1 MRKFLPIIF
10 FTLACN
16 LTSRVATPTPLP
28 TPTPAPTATLTP
40 TVAPTPTAL
49 QTASPSFNAKRDLYI
64 ESSDILIH
72 PDGALYSGDVVS
84 IEAVI
89 HDGAKMNLRGFT
101 VELYIDSKLI
111 SRERAT
117 GHGIGQRLEASFEW
131 AWRTTGL
138 EGAHTIQIVVD
149 PEDKIKIGDED
160 PTNNTASLTV
170 NVQPRNDLPYN
181 ELDAKWIKTESECC
195 IFNYIAN
202 SPAARDIELL
212 KAQTGDSVAY
222 VESRLGRKRN
232 AKIIFNF
239 IDRVLGHG
247 GFAGDT
253 ITITYMDRDYPA
265 GSLTNVVRHETAHIL
280 SRSLGKERPTFIEE
294 GFATYITGGHFK
306 LEPFAPRVAGLVA
319 LDRYIP
325 LTQLADNF
333 YPAQHEIGYLESA
346 GFIEYLI
353 NTYGREKFVALL
365 GAFQQTRSES
375 AMLDAGLRFT
385 YNKKLSEIESD
396 YLTYLKT
403 QTDSRWT
410 RDVENTI
417 RYYDTV
423 RLYQKKFDPSAYYLT
438 AWIPD
443 IDRAVRDGL
452 TADYQRHPLTPR
464 HIAIETLLIE
474 ADRGIDS
481 GEYDLAERY
490 LNVLTKVLAADG
502 DFTLDPLSADTLEI
516 VKQILASGYEPQ
528 RITLKDNAAIITVQR
543 NNAPPSLI
551 QLHVTRVNG
560 GWKLQ

>member
-10 FTLACN
+10 FALACN
-16 LTSRVATPTPLP
+16 VTSLIATPTPIPTATPLP
-28 TPTPAPTATLTP
+28 TPTAQPTP
-40 TVAPTPTAL
+40 TVAPTMAATPA
-49 QTASPSFNAKRDLYI
+49 FNAKRDLYI

-84 IEAVI
+84 IEAIV

-111 SRERAT
+111 SRERAS

-138 EGAHTIQIVVD
+138 GGAHTIEIVVD
-149 PEDKIKIGDED
+149 PDDKIKIGDED
-160 PTNNTASLTV
+160 STNNTASLTV
-170 NVQPRNDLPYN
+170 NIQPRSDLPFN
-181 ELDAKWIKTESECC
+181 ELDAKWIRTESACC

-202 SPAARDIELL
+202 SPAARDIESL
-212 KAQTGDSVAY
+212 KAQTNDSVAF
-222 VESRLGRKRN
+222 VESRLGRKRST
-232 AKIIFNF
+232 KLVFNL

-265 GSLTNVVRHETAHIL
+265 GSFANVVRHETAHIL
-280 SRSLGKERPTFIEE
+280 GRSLGRERPILIEE
-294 GFATYITGGHFK
+294 GFATYIAGGHFK
-306 LEPFAPRVAGLVA
+306 LEPLAPRAAGLVA

-325 LTQLADNF
+325 LAQLADNF
-333 YPAQHEIGYLESA
+333 YPAQHELGYLESA

-353 NTYGREKFVALL
+353 NTYGWEKFLTLL
-365 GAFQQTRSES
+365 GAFQQTRNES

-396 YLTYLKT
+396 YLAYLKT
-403 QTDSRWT
+403 QTDPRWT
-410 RDVENTI
+410 RDIENTI

-443 IDRAVRDGL
+443 IDRAVRDGI
-452 TADYQRHPLTPR
+452 TADYQRHPRTPR
-464 HIAIETLLIE
+464 HIAIETMLIE

-481 GEYDLAERY
+481 GDYNLAEQY

-502 DFTLDPLSADTLEI
+502 DFTVDPLSADYLEI
-516 VKQILASGYEPQ
+516 VKQILMSGYEPQ
-528 RITLKDNAAIITVQR
+528 RITLGNNVAVITIKR
-543 NNAPPSLI
+543 DNAPPSLI
-551 QLHVTRVNG
+551 QMQITRVNG
-560 GWKLQ
+560 AWKLN

>member
-1 MRKFLPIIF
+1 MRRLIPLLLL
-10 FTLACN
+10 TLACN
-16 LTSRVATPTPLP
+16 VTSLIATPTP
-28 TPTPAPTATLTP
+28 TPTLAPTATHTP
-40 TVAPTPTAL
+40 TAAPTATAL
-49 QTASPSFNAKRDLYI
+49 QTASPSINAKRDLYI

-84 IEAVI
+84 IEAIV

-101 VELYIDSKLI
+101 VELYVDSKLI
-111 SRERAT
+111 SRERAS

-160 PTNNTASLTV
+160 PTNNTATITV
-170 NVQPRNDLPYN
+170 NIQLQSDLPFN
-181 ELDAKWIKTESECC
+181 ELNAKWIKTESECC

-202 SPAARDIELL
+202 SPAARDIESL
-212 KAQTGDSVAY
+212 KTQTNDSVAF

-232 AKIIFNF
+232 SKIVFNF

-253 ITITYMDRDYPA
+253 ITITYTDRDYPA
-265 GSLTNVVRHETAHIL
+265 GSFTTVVRHEAAHIL
-280 SRSLGKERPTFIEE
+280 ARSLGKDRPIIIEE
-294 GFATYITGGHFK
+294 GLATYITGGHFK
-306 LEPFAPRVAGLVA
+306 PEPFAPRVAGVIA

-325 LTQLADNF
+325 LAQLADNF
-333 YPAQHEIGYLESA
+333 YPAQHELGYLESA
-346 GFIEYLI
+346 GLIEYLV
-353 NTYGREKFVALL
+353 NTYGWEKFVTLL
-365 GAFQQTRSES
+365 GAFQQTRNES

-396 YLTYLKT
+396 YLAYLKT
-403 QTDSRWT
+403 QTDPRWT
-410 RDVENTI
+410 RDIENTI

-443 IDRAVRDGL
+443 IDRAVRDGI

-464 HIAIETLLIE
+464 HIAIETMLIE

-481 GEYDLAERY
+481 GDYDLAERY
-490 LNVLTKVLAADG
+490 LNVLTKVLAANS
-502 DFTLDPLSADTLEI
+502 DFTVDPLSADYLEI
-516 VKQILASGYEPQ
+516 VKQVLMSGYEPQ
-528 RITLKDNAAIITVQR
+528 RITWKDNAAIITVKR
-543 NNAPPSLI
+543 SNAPPTLI
-551 QLHVTRVNG
+551 QMQITRVNG
-560 GWKLQ
+560 AWKLN

>member
-1 MRKFLPIIF
+1 MRRLIPLLIL
-10 FTLACN
+10 TLACN
-16 LTSRVATPTPLP
+16 LTSLIATPTPIPTL
-28 TPTPAPTATLTP
+28 TPTSARTPTATLTP
-40 TVAPTPTAL
+40 TVAPTPTATPAL
-49 QTASPSFNAKRDLYI
+49 NTKRDLYI

-84 IEAVI
+84 IEAIV

-101 VELYIDSKLI
+101 VELYVDSKLI
-111 SRERAT
+111 SRERAS

-138 EGAHTIQIVVD
+138 GGAHTIQIVVD
-149 PEDKIKIGDED
+149 PDDKIKIGDED
-160 PTNNTASLTV
+160 STNNTASVTV
-170 NVQPRNDLPYN
+170 NIQPRSDLPFN
-181 ELDAKWIKTESECC
+181 ELDAKWIRTESECC

-202 SPAARDIELL
+202 SPAARDIELI
-212 KAQTGDSVAY
+212 KSQTNDSVAF
-222 VESRLGRKRN
+222 VESRLGRKRS
-232 AKIIFNF
+232 AKLVLNF

-265 GSLTNVVRHETAHIL
+265 GSFANVVRHEAAHIL
-280 SRSLGKERPTFIEE
+280 ARPLGKERPILIEE

-306 LEPFAPRVAGLVA
+306 PEPFAPRAAGLVA

-325 LTQLADNF
+325 LAQLADNF
-333 YPAQHEIGYLESA
+333 YPAQHELGYLESA
-346 GFIEYLI
+346 GFIEYLV
-353 NTYGREKFVALL
+353 NTYGWEKFVTLL
-365 GAFQQTRSES
+365 GAFQQTRNES

-396 YLTYLKT
+396 YLAYLKT
-403 QTDSRWT
+403 QTDPRWT
-410 RDVENTI
+410 RDIENTI

-464 HIAIETLLIE
+464 HIAIETMLIE

-481 GEYDLAERY
+481 GD
-490 LNVLTKVLAADG
+490 
-502 DFTLDPLSADTLEI
+502 
-516 VKQILASGYEPQ
+516 
-528 RITLKDNAAIITVQR
+528 
-543 NNAPPSLI
+543 
-551 QLHVTRVNG
+551 
-560 GWKLQ
+560 

>member
-10 FTLACN
+10 FALACN
-16 LTSRVATPTPLP
+16 VTTLIATPTP

-40 TVAPTPTAL
+40 TVAPTVAAL

-72 PDGALYSGDVVS
+72 PDNSIYSGDVVS
-84 IEAVI
+84 IEAIV
-89 HDGAKMNLRGFT
+89 HDGAKMSLKGFS
-101 VELYIDSKLI
+101 VDLYIDSKLI
-111 SRERAT
+111 SRERAS

-138 EGAHTIQIVVD
+138 GGAHTIQIVVD
-149 PEDKIKIGDED
+149 PDDKIKIGDED
-160 PTNNTASLTV
+160 STNNTASITV
-170 NVQPRNDLPYN
+170 SIQPRSDLPFN
-181 ELDAKWIKTESECC
+181 ELNAKWIKTESECC

-202 SPAARDIELL
+202 SPAARDIESI
-212 KAQTGDSVAY
+212 KSQTNDSVAF

-232 AKIIFNF
+232 TKLVFNF

-265 GSLTNVVRHETAHIL
+265 GSFANVVRHETAHIL
-280 SRSLGKERPTFIEE
+280 GRSLGKERPIIIEE

-306 LEPFAPRVAGLVA
+306 PEPFAPRVAGLVA

-325 LTQLADNF
+325 LAQLADNF

-346 GFIEYLI
+346 GFIEYLV
-353 NTYGREKFVALL
+353 TTHGWEKFVTLL
-365 GAFQQTRSES
+365 GAFQQTRNDS

-385 YNKKLSEIESD
+385 YNIKLSEIESD

-403 QTDSRWT
+403 QTDPRWT
-410 RDVENTI
+410 RDIENTI

-443 IDRAVRDGL
+443 IDRAVRDGI

-464 HIAIETLLIE
+464 HIAIETMLIE

-481 GEYDLAERY
+481 GDYGLAEQY
-490 LNVLTKVLAADG
+490 LNALTKVLAADG
-502 DFTLDPLSADTLEI
+502 DFTVAPLSADYLEI

-528 RITLKDNAAIITVQR
+528 RITLKDNAALITVKR
-543 NNAPPSLI
+543 SDALPSLI
-551 QLHVTRVNG
+551 QLQVTRVNG
-560 GWKLQ
+560 AWKLQ